1 MIFDWHIF
9 LWHVT
14 ITILIIYGVVSTAI
28 YYLSKRKIFGYY
40 AIYLFLVSIYILG
53 KTDYNLDLPSN
64 TFTRNLNWFIQILFH
79 FVYFWFSFS
88 FLNYFKHF
96 PKDKKYAK
104 TVTNSLLSAGTVA
117 FIITTVLNKPEIYTA
132 YFTFIHLTIG
142 LFIIFYG
149 MIKMISIKEPMK
161 RFYISGMTFYI
172 ILTLIAFFFSLY
184 PSPHITDSPIIFFY
198 LGTLIETA
206 MLSIGLGLLI
216 KQTFEKSLHTQKE
229 LNKTLKEFRE
239 KLQIQLDETI
249 IDREINSLKVSSLQ
263 NQMNSHFIF
272 NVLNSLKTFIT
283 DNDQKTAVKF
293 LNKYAK
299 LTRIY
304 LNGSEQPT
312 NTIEKELETIKLYL
326 ELENQRLNNSILF
339 SINIHSILHLNQFEV
354 PSNIFIPFLENAI
367 WKGIFHNEDEKKI
380 DITISQLDDN
390 LTIHIKDNGA
400 YNEEITYQE
409 QENTGLDTAYKR
421 IKIYNKLNN
430 KNISYSTDYSKN
442 GGLFTINIPKKEK
455 GSNLN
460 KTRTLK
466 QII

>member
-1 MIFDWHIF
+1 MVFEWHIF
-9 LWHVT
+9 LWHIA
-14 ITILIIYGVVSTAI
+14 ITVLSIYTLISGAI
-28 YYLSKRKIFGYY
+28 FYLSKRKIFGYY
-40 AIYLFLVSIYILG
+40 AIYLILIGIYIFD
-53 KTDYNLDLPSN
+53 KTSYDIIIPVNS
-64 TFTRNLNWFIQILFH
+64 FTRNLNWYLQIIYH
-79 FVYFWFSFS
+79 FVYFWFSFG
-88 FLNYFKHF
+88 FLNYFYHF
-96 PKDKKYAK
+96 PKDKKKAK
-104 TVTNSLLSAGTVA
+104 TFTFLFLGLGTIN
-117 FIITTVLNKPEIYTA
+117 FIISTILGKVSMYID
-132 YFTFIHLTIG
+132 YFNFVHVPIIILA
-142 LFIIFYG
+142 IFYL
-149 MIKMISIKEPMK
+149 IFRISKVAEPMK
-161 RFYISGMTFYI
+161 KFYTPGILFYILFS
-172 ILTLIAFFFSLY
+172 LIALFLTFKPQLVGN
-184 PSPHITDSPIIFFY
+184 TDPLTFLY
-198 LGTLIETA
+198 LGILIETA
-206 MLSIGLGLLI
+206 MFSVGLGYLI
-216 KQTFEKSLHTQKE
+216 KQSFEKSLATEKKLNQTQKE
-229 LNKTLKEFRE
+229 LHE
-239 KLQIQLDETI
+239 KLQVKLDKTI
-249 IDREINSLKVSSLQ
+249 IEREINSLKVSSLQ

-390 LTIHIKDNGA
+390 LTIHIKDNGT